1 MPKKI
6 FVLRTNS
13 LVSRE
18 DATLCFDADNEI
30 NIPFPVLDQLDKLS
44 QEYTEKG
51 KNAKK
56 ILEYLSSF
64 KITSLTSTG
73 VRQKNG
79 SILKLVKESSND
91 NIPSNLSLNSFDR
104 KCLQIV
110 KDIEKSNPKTPV
122 ILISKNA
129 ALRLKANSIGIK
141 AQNFKDNLFP
151 SLDEQYKGRIKCQ
164 TSKEKLDMFF
174 ETGKMNI
181 KDIYQYNKIE
191 WHPNLFLSISDS
203 FSRSS
208 ALARYNGQEIV
219 KLNFLDYHPYG
230 ITPINA
236 GQRMILEALLTNP
249 KEAPIVIIKGGAG
262 TGKTFLSLAVALEQ
276 TTEAEKIYSQILV
289 SSPVETVGQERIGFL
304 PGNIEEK
311 FNPHLGGLK
320 DNLRVLLNSKDD
332 NNSSKGTKYKE
343 NGEYFFERGI
353 IQVQPIGFLRG
364 RTILDSIFIIDE
376 TQNIDPEDIKS
387 IVTRAGKGSKFIF
400 LGDPTQIDNPNLNER
415 NNGLVYLSEK
425 MKNIPLAWQ
434 ITLDD
439 DESVRSNLAKI
450 AAQIL

>member
-1 MPKKI
+1 MSKKI

-30 NIPFPVLDQLDKLS
+30 NIPFPVLDQLDELS
-44 QEYTEKG
+44 HEYTEKG

-56 ILEYLSSF
+56 VLEYLSSF
-64 KITSLTSTG
+64 TITSLTSTG

-79 SILKLVKESSND
+79 SILKLVKESGN
-91 NIPSNLSLNSFDR
+91 NRIPSNLSLNSFDR
-104 KCLQIV
+104 RCLEIV
-110 KDIEKSNPKTPV
+110 KDIENENPKTPV
-122 ILISKNA
+122 ILISRNA

-141 AQNFKDNLFP
+141 AQNFRDNLFP

-164 TSKEKLDMFF
+164 TSKEKLDIFF
-174 ETGKMNI
+174 KKGKLKI
-181 KDIYQYNKIE
+181 KDIYKYQKID
-191 WHPNLFLSISDS
+191 WHPNLFLLISDN
-203 FSRSS
+203 FSKSS
-208 ALARYNGQEIV
+208 ALARYNGKEIV
-219 KLNFLDYHPYG
+219 KLNFLDSHPYG

-236 GQRMILEALLTNP
+236 GQRMILEALLTDP
-249 KEAPIVIIKGGAG
+249 KDAPIVIIKGGAG

-276 TTEAEKIYSQILV
+276 TIGDEKIYSQILV

-304 PGNIEEK
+304 PGTVEEK

-320 DNLRVLLNSKDD
+320 DNLRVLLNSKDSTD
-332 NNSSKGTKYKE
+332 CSKNKKYTEK
-343 NGEYFFERGI
+343 GEYFFERGI

-364 RTILDSIFIIDE
+364 RTILDTIYIIDE
-376 TQNIDPEDIKS
+376 TQNIDPDDIKS
-387 IVTRAGKGSKFIF
+387 IVTRAGEGSKFIF

-425 MKNIPLAWQ
+425 MKDIPLAWQ

-439 DESVRSNLAKI
+439 DESVRSKLAKI
-450 AAQIL
+450 AAKIL

>member
-141 AQNFKDNLFP
+141 
-151 SLDEQYKGRIKCQ
+151 
-164 TSKEKLDMFF
+164 
-174 ETGKMNI
+174 
-181 KDIYQYNKIE
+181 
-191 WHPNLFLSISDS
+191 
-203 FSRSS
+203 
-208 ALARYNGQEIV
+208 V
-219 KLNFLDYHPYG
+219 
-230 ITPINA
+230 
-236 GQRMILEALLTNP
+236 
-249 KEAPIVIIKGGAG
+249 
-262 TGKTFLSLAVALEQ
+262 
-276 TTEAEKIYSQILV
+276 
-289 SSPVETVGQERIGFL
+289 
-304 PGNIEEK
+304 
-311 FNPHLGGLK
+311 
-320 DNLRVLLNSKDD
+320 
-332 NNSSKGTKYKE
+332 
-343 NGEYFFERGI
+343 
-353 IQVQPIGFLRG
+353 
-364 RTILDSIFIIDE
+364 
-376 TQNIDPEDIKS
+376 
-387 IVTRAGKGSKFIF
+387 
-400 LGDPTQIDNPNLNER
+400 
-415 NNGLVYLSEK
+415 
-425 MKNIPLAWQ
+425 
-434 ITLDD
+434 
-439 DESVRSNLAKI
+439 
-450 AAQIL
+450 